1 MMQIP
6 FEFDTRAANGR
17 EDFLVSEPNAEAV
30 AWIDRWP
37 DWPGPYLLLV
47 GPGQSGKSH
56 LGQVWAKKSNAV
68 TLQASDLQDLDITA
82 LNELT
87 SQPLLLEDIG
97 EGVDEQSLFHLYNLV
112 KEKGS
117 CVLMT
122 SRTVVSEWELTLPD
136 LKSRMGA
143 VQVVR
148 IGEPDDMLFSSV
160 LLKHFMDKQLQV
172 TPEVLQYLVSRLER
186 SFEAASKTVDD
197 IDLLSLAQKRNITIP
212 LVRSILEK
220 KEE

>member
-1 MMQIP
+1 MMQLP

-37 DWPGPYLLLV
+37 DWPGPHLLLV
-47 GPGQSGKSH
+47 GASQCGKSH
-56 LGQVWAKKSNAV
+56 LGQVWAKKTDAITLNAG
-68 TLQASDLQDLDITA
+68 DLQDLDINA
-82 LNELT
+82 LNELA
-87 SQPLLLEDIG
+87 SKPLLLEDVG
-97 EGVDEQSLFHLYNLV
+97 KGLDEQALFHLYNLV

-117 CVLMT
+117 FLLMT
-122 SRTVVSEWELTLPD
+122 SQTLVGEWGLALPD

-148 IGEPDDMLFSSV
+148 IGEPDDVLFSSV
-160 LLKHFMDKQLQV
+160 LLKLFMDKQLQV

-186 SFEAASKTVDD
+186 SFEAASKTVDE